1 MPPIRVLQI
10 MPAMDAGGME
20 TFVMNVYRAVDRS
33 QVQFDFLYH
42 YDKPCFYD
50 AEIEALGGH
59 ITKLTVRQDNNIPKY
74 LHDLRAFFTAH
85 PEYKVIHGH
94 YSGFGMFYNA
104 VARRCGVPVRAGH
117 SHNTA
122 YEHNLVG
129 QLDRLMSSRF
139 DHDLTHRFACSQRAG
154 EMLYGKHPFTV
165 LPNGIM
171 TDVFA
176 LHDPAARAFL
186 RAELGVQEG
195 EILFGHVGRFCEQ
208 KNHAGLLRIFAG
220 VSRRMPNARLVLIGT
235 GELVDSTRALAQ
247 ELNLSDRVIFA
258 GVRKDMAA
266 LYHAMDVFLLPSLF
280 EGLPV
285 VLVEAQAAGLPC
297 FVADTVDPG
306 AAFAGN
312 IHYLPLQNEAAWA
325 DSIAAADLTRDPNA
339 QAKAIAAG
347 FDVHTSAGILQKF
360 YLEQTQNI
368 QRRCSHE

>member
-1 MPPIRVLQI
+1 M
-10 MPAMDAGGME
+10 
-20 TFVMNVYRAVDRS
+20 
-33 QVQFDFLYH
+33 
-42 YDKPCFYD
+42 
-50 AEIEALGGH
+50 
-59 ITKLTVRQDNNIPKY
+59 
-74 LHDLRAFFTAH
+74 
-85 PEYKVIHGH
+85 
-94 YSGFGMFYNA
+94 
-104 VARRCGVPVRAGH
+104 
-117 SHNTA
+117 
-122 YEHNLVG
+122 
-129 QLDRLMSSRF
+129 
-139 DHDLTHRFACSQRAG
+139 
-154 EMLYGKHPFTV
+154 
-165 LPNGIM
+165 
-171 TDVFA
+171 
-176 LHDPAARAFL
+176 
-186 RAELGVQEG
+186 QEN

-220 VSRRMPNARLVLIGT
+220 VSRRIPNARLVLIGT

-258 GVRKDMAA
+258 GVRKDMPA

-325 DSIAAADLTRDPNA
+325 DAIAVADLTRDPSA

-360 YLEQTQNI
+360 YLEQTQKYTKEV
-368 QRRCSHE
+368 QP

>member
-1 MPPIRVLQI
+1 MPPIRILQI

-176 LHDPAARAFL
+176 LHDPAARAAL

-208 KNHAGLLRIFAG
+208 KNHAGLLRI
-220 VSRRMPNARLVLIGT
+220 L
-235 GELVDSTRALAQ
+235 
-247 ELNLSDRVIFA
+247 DR
-258 GVRKDMAA
+258 K
-266 LYHAMDVFLLPSLF
+266 S
-280 EGLPV
+280 V
-285 VLVEAQAAGLPC
+285 V
-297 FVADTVDPG
+297 
-306 AAFAGN
+306 
-312 IHYLPLQNEAAWA
+312 
-325 DSIAAADLTRDPNA
+325 
-339 QAKAIAAG
+339 
-347 FDVHTSAGILQKF
+347 
-360 YLEQTQNI
+360 
-368 QRRCSHE
+368 